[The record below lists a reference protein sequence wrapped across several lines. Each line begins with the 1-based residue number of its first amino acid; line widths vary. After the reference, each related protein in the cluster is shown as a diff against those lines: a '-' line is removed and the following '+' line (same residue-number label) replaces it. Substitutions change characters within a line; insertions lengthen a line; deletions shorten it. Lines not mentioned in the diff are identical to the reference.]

1 MRTGAEP
8 PPASLALT
16 QTQLQLPLSQAQP
29 LLGLLAFPADLPA
42 DFCVNSVGNTF
53 FCRFCQGF
61 KCPGEVIPY
70 DFRFRRKCEI
80 IRRKKVTFC
89 DKFFAQTL

>member
-8 PPASLALT
+8 PPASLGTNPGSAPT
-16 QTQLQLPLSQAQP
+16 SFVASPVITR
-29 LLGLLAFPADLPA
+29 
-42 DFCVNSVGNTF
+42 TF
-53 FCRFCQGF
+53 SFSCGFLCKFRRKHISCRFCQGF
-61 KCPGEVIPY
+61 KCLGEVIPY